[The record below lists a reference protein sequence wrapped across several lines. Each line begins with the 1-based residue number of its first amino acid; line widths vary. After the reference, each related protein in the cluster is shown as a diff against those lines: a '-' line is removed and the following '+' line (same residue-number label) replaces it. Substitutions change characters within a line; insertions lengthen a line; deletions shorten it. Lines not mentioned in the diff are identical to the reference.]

1 MRNTTAIIEKYYNH
15 NTGSASLQCSIFIG
29 NGAGL
34 KLNLYDLIE
43 ELHVASGRPPSVK
56 EITARDK
63 LDVKATERLLNALVA
78 FEILIK
84 QGKIS

>member
-1 MRNTTAIIEKYYNH
+1 ME
-15 NTGSASLQCSIFIG
+15 
-29 NGAGL
+29 AGL

-43 ELHVASGRPPSVK
+43 ELHVAYGRPPSVK

-63 LDVKATERLLNALVA
+63 LDAESTERLLNALVA
-78 FEILIK
+78 FRFLIK

>member
-1 MRNTTAIIEKYYNH
+1 ME
-15 NTGSASLQCSIFIG
+15 
-29 NGAGL
+29 AGL

-63 LDVKATERLLNALVA
+63 LDVEATERLLKALVA
-78 FEILIK
+78 FDILIK
-84 QGKIS
+84 QGKFNKNTSSLC